1 MNKDSLI
8 SAVFGLLLGFIAGY
22 LMHEVMASRQ
32 PPRFVAGAQNTM
44 PGAQSMPGGGAPP
57 GGPAS
62 QPDQG
67 AAQAMQQEMQSLEQY
82 IQQNPTD
89 AEAIRRLA
97 DINFEQARWPQAR
110 ELYTRFLEMQ
120 PGNPDVLSDLGVVY
134 RGLGEH
140 DKALAHFDEAQRRAP
155 QHWQS
160 RYNEIIV
167 LLDLKRLDEAQT
179 VMAEL
184 KILQPGNPSVDQ
196 LDQELQKQR
205 NAA

>member
-1 MNKDSLI
+1 VNKDSLI

-22 LMHEVMASRQ
+22 LLHEVMASRQ
-32 PPRFVAGAQNTM
+32 PPRLVAGAQNTM
-44 PGAQSMPGGGAPP
+44 PGAQSMPGAGAPP
-57 GGPAS
+57 GAPA
-62 QPDQG
+62 PDQG

-82 IQQNPTD
+82 IQENPND
-89 AEAIRRLA
+89 AEALRRLA
-97 DINFEQARWPQAR
+97 DLSFEQARWPQAR

-134 RGLGEH
+134 RGLGEP
-140 DKALAHFDEAQRRAP
+140 DKALAHFDEAQRQAP

-160 RYNEIIV
+160 RYNEVIV
-167 LLDLKRLDEAQT
+167 LLDLKRFDEAQQ
-179 VMAEL
+179 VMGEL
-184 KILQPGNPSVDQ
+184 KMLQPGNPNVAQ